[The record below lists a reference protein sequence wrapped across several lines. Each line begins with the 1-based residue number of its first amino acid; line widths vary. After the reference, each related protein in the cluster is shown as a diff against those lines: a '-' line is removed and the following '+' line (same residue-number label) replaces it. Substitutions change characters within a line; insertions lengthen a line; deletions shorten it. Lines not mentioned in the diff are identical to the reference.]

1 MAAVIDKNTAARSLR
16 IAGPAATHI
25 GAATEC
31 NLSQDHLS
39 HDAIFDQF
47 PSLGYIFNKS
57 KLGSHGQIA
66 SSFFCCLYHPARTD
80 RVNGKRLFTE
90 HVCAVLQCK
99 DGDLR
104 MGYRRRTDN
113 DDVRTN

>member
-25 GAATEC
+25 GAATED

-66 SSFFCCLYHPARTD
+66 SGFFRCLYHPARTHSVD
-80 RVNGKRLFTE
+80 GKRLFTE
-90 HVCAVLQCK
+90 NVGTVLQSE
-99 DGDLR
+99 DGDFR

-113 DDVRTN
+113 D